1 MSLWS
6 RWANVFRRD
15 RLNRDIDEE
24 LQSHIEEAIAEGRD
38 PEEARRAFGSTLR
51 VREDSRDVKVA
62 VWLDWLWADIAF
74 GWRQLLKNRIT
85 AGAAILS
92 LALAIGACTSA
103 FRLID
108 AVLLRPLP
116 ITDPDRM
123 YVITH
128 QYTDDRNAK
137 VDRDDS
143 FEYPLYRQLRE
154 TAKDQAELI
163 AISYSGR
170 IDLTYGS
177 DLEMEKAY
185 RQYVSGSMFN
195 SFGLTPV
202 AGRLLTPNDDVK
214 PGAHPYAVISYDYW
228 TRRFGRD
235 PKVVGRTFRAG
246 NDVVE
251 IVGVCREGFTGTETG
266 TLTDIFVPTMM
277 NAKAIGDS
285 GWSWFRTWLRL
296 KPGASLEQ
304 VRQKLQAGISEFRRE
319 QVKKWPANAPK
330 QRIAE
335 YVDAPIFLETA
346 TAGFSGMQ
354 KNYRRSLAILG
365 VIVALVLLIAC
376 ANVANLMTAQGASR
390 AREMALRVSI
400 GAGQWRL
407 FQLVLVE
414 SVLLALAASVLGALF
429 AWWSAPLVVSMIN
442 PPDNPARLILPA
454 DWRVLTFIVVLAIS
468 VTGLFGIVPALRAST
483 VRPMSALK
491 GGEDPHA
498 RRRLMH
504 TLIAAQVAFCFVVHF
519 VAGLFVATFEGLS
532 NQPTGFAVERVLAV
546 DTVAK
551 GENPV
556 AYWEQ
561 VMQRLKAV
569 NGVESAAVCGW
580 PLLSGNGWSG
590 DIWLNGRAP
599 ENDNPYFLSVSPG
612 WMDTM
617 RIPLIGGRDFV
628 SKDMHP
634 AAAIVNEAFAKRYF
648 DGQNPLGKSFETNTQ
663 KGRVRI
669 QIIGYVRD
677 ARYKNMREPIRPTV
691 YVPFNSL
698 DDKGGLRGKDRGTFV
713 VRTAGDNPAALA
725 SILRQEVSS
734 ARSEFRVSNIRT
746 QKELVQQHTVRE
758 RLLAMLS
765 LFFAV
770 VALVLAAVGLYGV
783 LNYSVV
789 QRQREIG
796 IRMALGA
803 KTSDVA
809 LRVTSQ
815 VFGMLAL
822 GALLGLIA
830 GIGSERYIQTLLY
843 GVKATDLTMLVL
855 PALTIFSAALLA
867 ALPPVIHAVRIDPA
881 VTLRAE

>member
-6 RWANVFRRD
+6 RCANVFRGD
-15 RLNRDIDEE
+15 RLDRDIDEE

>member
-1 MSLWS
+1 
-6 RWANVFRRD
+6 
-15 RLNRDIDEE
+15 
-24 LQSHIEEAIAEGRD
+24 
-38 PEEARRAFGSTLR
+38 
-51 VREDSRDVKVA
+51 
-62 VWLDWLWADIAF
+62 
-74 GWRQLLKNRIT
+74 
-85 AGAAILS
+85 
-92 LALAIGACTSA
+92 
-103 FRLID
+103 
-108 AVLLRPLP
+108 
-116 ITDPDRM
+116 
-123 YVITH
+123 
-128 QYTDDRNAK
+128 
-137 VDRDDS
+137 
-143 FEYPLYRQLRE
+143 
-154 TAKDQAELI
+154 
-163 AISYSGR
+163 
-170 IDLTYGS
+170 
-177 DLEMEKAY
+177 
-185 RQYVSGSMFN
+185 
-195 SFGLTPV
+195 
-202 AGRLLTPNDDVK
+202 
-214 PGAHPYAVISYDYW
+214 
-228 TRRFGRD
+228 
-235 PKVVGRTFRAG
+235 
-246 NDVVE
+246 
-251 IVGVCREGFTGTETG
+251 
-266 TLTDIFVPTMM
+266 
-277 NAKAIGDS
+277 
-285 GWSWFRTWLRL
+285 
-296 KPGASLEQ
+296 
-304 VRQKLQAGISEFRRE
+304 
-319 QVKKWPANAPK
+319 
-330 QRIAE
+330 
-335 YVDAPIFLETA
+335 
-346 TAGFSGMQ
+346 
-354 KNYRRSLAILG
+354 
-365 VIVALVLLIAC
+365 
-376 ANVANLMTAQGASR
+376 
-390 AREMALRVSI
+390 
-400 GAGQWRL
+400 
-407 FQLVLVE
+407 
-414 SVLLALAASVLGALF
+414 
-429 AWWSAPLVVSMIN
+429 
-442 PPDNPARLILPA
+442 
-454 DWRVLTFIVVLAIS
+454 
-468 VTGLFGIVPALRAST
+468 
-483 VRPMSALK
+483 
-491 GGEDPHA
+491 
-498 RRRLMH
+498 
-504 TLIAAQVAFCFVVHF
+504 
-519 VAGLFVATFEGLS
+519 
-532 NQPTGFAVERVLAV
+532 VERVLAV